1 MCDKMPKKREAL
13 GLLENQIKYTK
24 ELLTL
29 IKEDGRFTALPGI
42 KELQNIEQ
50 RPDYKQLQL

>member
-1 MCDKMPKKREAL
+1 MPKKREAL